1 MTCSTSSTKTHDEVG
16 HRRAAD
22 RAIGYSALGLGVAG
36 LAELGLA
43 LFTGSV
49 GLLGDALHNLSD
61 VSTSVLV
68 FVGFRFSKRSP
79 SNGFPYGYD
88 RAEDLAGLGIAVVI
102 WASALFAGVESV
114 HKLTNHGSTH
124 HLGVGMVGAL
134 IGIVAN
140 RVVAAYKLRVGK
152 QIQSATLIADA
163 RHSWLDAISSAGAL
177 AGLVAVALGAW
188 WGDPVAGIAV
198 TLFIAHVGWE
208 VTSDLSRRLMDGVD
222 PEIIEQSCAAAL
234 AVEGVAAVTS
244 RARWSGRRLTIE
256 AVVTVASETPLG
268 EATHICRHVELA
280 ILEKVPSARTVQ
292 ASPIGDHPY
301 ECHN

>member
-22 RAIGYSALGLGVAG
+22 RAVGYSAVGLGVAG

-114 HKLTNHGSTH
+114 AKLTNHGATH
-124 HLGVGMVGAL
+124 HLG
-134 IGIVAN
+134 N
-140 RVVAAYKLRVGK
+140 
-152 QIQSATLIADA
+152 
-163 RHSWLDAISSAGAL
+163 
-177 AGLVAVALGAW
+177 
-188 WGDPVAGIAV
+188 
-198 TLFIAHVGWE
+198 LF
-208 VTSDLSRRLMDGVD
+208 
-222 PEIIEQSCAAAL
+222 
-234 AVEGVAAVTS
+234 
-244 RARWSGRRLTIE
+244 
-256 AVVTVASETPLG
+256 
-268 EATHICRHVELA
+268 
-280 ILEKVPSARTVQ
+280 
-292 ASPIGDHPY
+292 
-301 ECHN
+301 

>member
-1 MTCSTSSTKTHDEVG
+1 MTCSTIPTKTHDELG
-16 HRRAAD
+16 HRHAAYRAV
-22 RAIGYSALGLGVAG
+22 GYSAVGLGVAG
-36 LAELGLA
+36 LAELGPRSLHRFRRPA
-43 LFTGSV
+43 R
-49 GLLGDALHNLSD
+49 DALHNLSD

-79 SNGFPYGYD
+79 SNAFPYGYD

-114 HKLTNHGSTH
+114 DKLTNHGSTH
-124 HLGVGMVGAL
+124 HLGVGMVGAV

-222 PEIIEQSCAAAL
+222 PEIIEQSEPVKL
-234 AVEGVAAVTS
+234 FV
-244 RARWSGRRLTIE
+244 
-256 AVVTVASETPLG
+256 
-268 EATHICRHVELA
+268 
-280 ILEKVPSARTVQ
+280 
-292 ASPIGDHPY
+292 
-301 ECHN
+301 